1 MRRLVAMALAS
12 SAILAS
18 PLARAN
24 PLDSFGFGSRAT
36 AMGGATA
43 ADTQDFSANY
53 YNPAGLALARR
64 MELSV
69 GYVNVDQNLYI
80 NGLSS
85 GVDPIRGIVA
95 GIVAPG
101 TLAGIPFAFG
111 FGVFL
116 PDDRLVARG
125 GAPARPAPLG
135 DLRQPQPALLPGGKP
150 GGEPV
155 PVAPDRRWCGVQ
167 LVDDGTIDIS
177 GQANIYTPDSSQ
189 LRSSVAA
196 DLTAVRYPQA
206 GVRVA
211 LSDAVALALVYRG
224 QFALDLDLKANIRG
238 NISGLTTAVYDLQT
252 DSVNSFLPQQVV
264 LGGSWK
270 LTPALRADLDLTWVN
285 WSAYIPPVADVQ
297 VALNIPPP
305 AGGWPASI
313 TPPTTPAPTV
323 VIPIRMQDTIVPHL
337 GLEVRALFDAE
348 VRGVRSRRLRV
359 RQDADS
365 AADRADELCRS
376 RSPRDLFRPRDSR
389 ERSPGGASARYA
401 SRRARAVQRSARR
414 RPP

>member
-1 MRRLVAMALAS
+1 MALAS

-64 MELSV
+64 MEISV

-116 PDDRLVARG
+116 PDDRLALVEALPQDQPRWEIYDNRNQLFYLAANLAVSPFPWLQIGG
-125 GAPARPAPLG
+125 GAAFSSSTT
-135 DLRQPQPALLPGGKP
+135 
-150 GGEPV
+150 
-155 PVAPDRRWCGVQ
+155 
-167 LVDDGTIDIS
+167 GTIDIS

-189 LRSSVAA
+189 
-196 DLTAVRYPQA
+196 
-206 GVRVA
+206 
-211 LSDAVALALVYRG
+211 
-224 QFALDLDLKANIRG
+224 
-238 NISGLTTAVYDLQT
+238 
-252 DSVNSFLPQQVV
+252 
-264 LGGSWK
+264 
-270 LTPALRADLDLTWVN
+270 
-285 WSAYIPPVADVQ
+285 
-297 VALNIPPP
+297 
-305 AGGWPASI
+305 
-313 TPPTTPAPTV
+313 
-323 VIPIRMQDTIVPHL
+323 
-337 GLEVRALFDAE
+337 
-348 VRGVRSRRLRV
+348 
-359 RQDADS
+359 
-365 AADRADELCRS
+365 
-376 RSPRDLFRPRDSR
+376 
-389 ERSPGGASARYA
+389 
-401 SRRARAVQRSARR
+401 
-414 RPP
+414 